1 MSKKRG
7 RLFKTGAPILVT
19 MLSTMK
25 ISDGVASYRPAILIV
40 DDDAS
45 MLELYERT
53 LSHDYQVFTCSK
65 QRDALEILSTHH
77 LHLVV
82 LEPAIQGYRGW
93 ELLRTIKDTYGIP
106 VIVCSALDDRKQ
118 GLEAGA
124 VAYLVKP
131 VLPMMLLQVLKRT
144 LGQSVPPQ
152 E

>member
-1 MSKKRG
+1 M
-7 RLFKTGAPILVT
+7 T
-19 MLSTMK
+19 
-25 ISDGVASYRPAILIV
+25 ISDSVASYRPAILII

-45 MLELYERT
+45 MLELYGRT

-82 LEPAIQGYRGW
+82 LEPAIQGYHGW
-93 ELLRTIKDTYGIP
+93 ELFKTIKDTYGIP

-131 VLPMMLLQVLKRT
+131 VLPMTLLQVLERAFSQT
-144 LGQSVPPQ
+144 ASP
-152 E
+152 